1 VSKTAP
7 WEGLDREGCGFWVED
22 SEEALADGMRRLMT
36 LSAEERRAM
45 GMRGRAWMA
54 REFSW
59 EGVGKRMVELYESLV
74 EEKRTAGIRR

>member
-1 VSKTAP
+1 LV
-7 WEGLDREGCGFWVED
+7 EG
-22 SEEALADGMRRLMT
+22 MNRLMA
-36 LSAEERRAM
+36 LSPEERRAM

-74 EEKRTAGIRR
+74 EEKRNAAIRG